1 MERRRLKAEVAE
13 VAIVLAV
20 TFGMSGF
27 KALLR
32 LIDASLSPT
41 PLNEKQVVLNDAAS
55 KQDWLDI
62 ALQLAS
68 AVTLMAWG
76 ALALYLLGERLRRPG
91 WGDMGWGA
99 GLAALI
105 GLPGL
110 ALYVISLQ
118 LGLSMEVVPATE
130 ASKVP
135 LLLVWSFANAFGEEV
150 VVVMWLVTRLRQLG
164 LPVWGVIAS
173 SAVLRGSYHLYQ
185 GFSAGLGNVV
195 MGVVF
200 AWFYH
205 RTGKVWPLIFAH
217 FFIDA
222 VAYIGYIFLDVSWLG
237 P

>member
-13 VAIVLAV
+13 VAIVLSV

-32 LIDASLSPT
+32 LIDATLSPT

-164 LPVWGVIAS
+164 LPVWGVITS

-237 P
+237 L

>member
-32 LIDASLSPT
+32 LIDATLSPT

-135 LLLVWSFANAFGEEV
+135 LLLVWSFVNAFGEEV

-164 LPVWGVIAS
+164 LPVWGVITS

-237 P
+237 L